1 MSLSAVS
8 QSTPE
13 ARAPLWCDLRA
24 SLRENSPLVLFTAL
38 FGLAPVVVARE
49 LSIHPRP
56 YGLLWLA
63 YLGFLATI
71 AIAIFGAFALWYLYH
86 ARIRKVPNFQAVA
99 WQRIR
104 NDFLHRDRLFLA
116 LPILALWPITASA
129 FSYLKSVMPLI
140 QPFYL
145 DPLLYQWD
153 RALHFGIDPWRL
165 LQPFV
170 GYTWVTYLINFVYAL
185 WFFVFQAVLVMQA
198 CAVRDR
204 KRRMQYLLTM
214 ALAWAL
220 IGNLAATLMSSA
232 GPCYYG
238 LVVGGPDPYAPLM
251 GYLRDVAANLSL
263 GAFGHE
269 MHISFTA
276 LMLQD
281 LLWQSQINGDFG
293 IAKGIS
299 AAPSMHIAS
308 SWIIWR
314 LAWSMGRTARVFGSL
329 FLLFIFVGSIHL
341 GWHYALDGYLAIA
354 GAWALWRLTGW
365 LLDRPAVQALLWPDR
380 TGNTALAMS

>member
-1 MSLSAVS
+1 MSYSAVS
-8 QSTPE
+8 QSTPV
-13 ARAPLWCDLRA
+13 ARASWLRELCA
-24 SLRENSPLVLFTAL
+24 SLRENSPLVLFTL
-38 FGLAPVVVARE
+38 VYGLVPILLSSA
-49 LSIHPRP
+49 LSIQPRP

-63 YLGFLATI
+63 YLGFFATVGV
-71 AIAIFGAFALWYLYH
+71 ALFGAFALWYLYH
-86 ARIRKVPNFQAVA
+86 ARIRKVPDFQAVA

-104 NDFLHRDRLFLA
+104 TDFLHRDRLFLA
-116 LPILALWPITASA
+116 LPIFALWPITASA
-129 FSYLKSVMPLI
+129 FSYLKSVMPLV

-145 DPLLYQWD
+145 DPLLYEWD
-153 RALHFGIDPWRL
+153 KALHFGIDPWRL
-165 LQPFV
+165 LQPFA
-170 GYTWVTYLINFVYAL
+170 GYTWITYLINFVYAL
-185 WFFVFQAVLVMQA
+185 WFFVFQAVLVLQA
-198 CAVRDR
+198 CSLGDP
-204 KRRMQYLLTM
+204 KRRMKYLLTQV
-214 ALAWAL
+214 LAWAL

-263 GAFGHE
+263 SAFGIN
-269 MHISFTA
+269 MHLSFTA

-281 LLWQSQINGDFG
+281 LLWQSQIDGDFG

-314 LAWSMGRTARVFGSL
+314 LAWSMGRTARIFGSA
-329 FLLFIFVGSIHL
+329 FLAFIFVGSIHL
-341 GWHYALDGYLAIA
+341 GWHYALDGYLAVA

-365 LLDRPAVQALLWPDR
+365 LLDRPAVQALLWPDQER
-380 TGNTALAMS
+380 NLSAAAS